1 MVKNR
6 ADKLKSRIISLWE
19 DRIYHDRQSLIPKE
33 GNDGFGCTKM
43 EDVAL
48 LQMELTY

>member
-1 MVKNR
+1 MLKNR
-6 ADKLKSRIISLWE
+6 ADKLKGRIISLWE
-19 DRIYHDRQSLIPKE
+19 ERIYQDLQSLIHKE

-43 EDVAL
+43 KDVAL